1 MGENMK
7 EVLEG
12 VNKAI
17 KGKIEKIGMISIV
30 TDVVNKQTSLM
41 LVGHERLFFEMLV
54 QTAMNNP
61 MFKETLL
68 SAADYILDMEEDE
81 PKSFPTEDEW
91 ANSVID
97 GYNYLKELDKEDP
110 EEDGDQGETNV

>member
-68 SAADYILDMEEDE
+68 SAADYVLDMEEDE
-81 PKSFPTEDEW
+81 PKSFSTEDEW

-97 GYNYLKELDKEDP
+97 GYNYLKELDKE
-110 EEDGDQGETNV
+110 EDDDQGEKDV